1 MKYDKKIN
9 IFAVDKIINIG
20 KVFNNEGYELG
31 SLFIKDLD
39 IAFKN
44 KELNFHS
51 SDISS
56 GTVAYVTKNSD
67 EKYHLLWFKL
77 VGYDWSEFKSW
88 KLIKESIEYN
98 ESKEV

>member
-20 KVFNNEGYELG
+20 KVFEKEGYELG
-31 SLFIKDLD
+31 SLFVKDSDLAFKSKNLD
-39 IAFKN
+39 I
-44 KELNFHS
+44 HS

-56 GTVAYVTKNSD
+56 GTIAFVEKNND

-77 VGYDWSEFKSW
+77 EGYDWNKFESW
-88 KLIKESIEYN
+88 KLVKESIEYK
-98 ESKEV
+98 ESEG

>member
-9 IFAVDKIINIG
+9 IFAVDKIITIG
-20 KVFNNEGYELG
+20 KMFEKEGYELG
-31 SLFIKDLD
+31 SLFVKDLD

-51 SDISS
+51 SDVSS

-77 VGYDWSEFKSW
+77 ESYDFKQFESW

-98 ESKEV
+98 ESEV